1 MLSSFGRESARAWL
15 YLDLVLI
22 GAGLGLTMLT
32 LLIAVQQAVPRT
44 QLGTATSF
52 NQFARSIGGA
62 VGVAVMGAGLSAGG
76 GAPPGGTRGGG
87 GAGPGPPHGGGPPA

>member
-32 LLIAVQQAVPRT
+32 LLIAVQQAVPRA
-44 QLGTATSF
+44 QLGTVTSF

-62 VGVAVMGAGLSAGG
+62 GGGGVIGGGCAGG
-76 GAPPGGTRGGG
+76 GRARQRGGGRGGG
-87 GAGPGPPHGGGPPA
+87 GRGRRRRGGGT